1 VATTAT
7 VFDSWQAFLSSCSFD
22 GRRVRVPADRA
33 LGQKNNIS
41 LSQKEILLPFA
52 IDFLQSRCTKN
63 FRKAKMRATDG
74 VCLTACG
81 SIVVV

>member
-41 LSQKEILLPFA
+41 LSQKEICCRLRSIFCNRAAPKIFA
-52 IDFLQSRCTKN
+52 KQKCEQLMEF
-63 FRKAKMRATDG
+63 A
-74 VCLTACG
+74 
-81 SIVVV
+81 